1 MARHFFLMQCKPGC
15 EKEYVERHKAVFP
28 DLLAALKRVGVSEY
42 SIFMK
47 GNQLYAYMV
56 VDDFDKAMEELANDP
71 ANQRWQAFMRDIM
84 VTDENGAKV
93 EVIDNEVFY
102 LA

>member
-1 MARHFFLMQCKPGC
+1 MARHFFKMACKPGC
-15 EKEYVERHKAVFP
+15 EQEYVKRHEAVFP
-28 DLLAALKRVGVSEY
+28 DLLASLKRVGVSHY

-47 GNQLYAYMV
+47 GTELYAYMV
-56 VDDFDKAMEELANDP
+56 VDDYDKAMAELGNDP
-71 ANQRWQAFMRDIM
+71 ANQRWQVSMYDLM
-84 VTDENGAKV
+84 ETDENGVIV